1 MQKEQMMK
9 RMTVTLNDDLE
20 AALDA
25 FSRDQAV
32 PPQFAAIAQ
41 TALAEYLTQRGYL
54 TKRRPLRITPADHGS
69 DDARGSVE
77 HDRIFAEATRGA

>member
-1 MQKEQMMK
+1 MK
-9 RMTVTLNDDLE
+9 RMTVTLTDDIE
-20 AALDA
+20 VALDA
-25 FSRDQAV
+25 FQRDQAV

-69 DDARGSVE
+69 GDTCGSVE
-77 HDRIFAEATRGA
+77 HDRLFAEAARDA